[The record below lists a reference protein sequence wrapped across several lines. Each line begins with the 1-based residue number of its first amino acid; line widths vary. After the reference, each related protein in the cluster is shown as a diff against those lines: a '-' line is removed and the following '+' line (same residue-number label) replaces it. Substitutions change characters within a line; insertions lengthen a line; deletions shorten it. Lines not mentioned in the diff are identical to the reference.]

1 MKRPLPVKGEGK
13 TNLGALTL
21 RYQAKSVWHNDRLL
35 TLEKP
40 KTILD

>member
-1 MKRPLPVKGEGK
+1 MTRPLPVNGEGK
-13 TNLGALTL
+13 TNFGALTL
-21 RYQAKSVWHNDRLL
+21 RYQAKSVWPNDRWL